1 MSTKNAY
8 SQGLSATGCDEMAAR
23 LRPRSEITSRAVE
36 RGAPDTE
43 GFSNPGF
50 NDSAWPTT
58 DVALQTWSSLGLHNH
73 MGSMWY
79 RTTIDVAQPQS
90 GKTVWL
96 WVGSTDGSV
105 KAFVNGQA
113 VQGGVVPRTGET
125 FKPVDAP
132 SSYGAPMRF
141 DVTSVIRPGANAIA
155 LCEFGADEAVV
166 PGADQKAVPFPGGQH
181 DAFGRTSAHA
191 GDLAWR
197 ERGRHLERGPVK
209 RLRGGGPDDLDLAES
224 RVREGVEEGA

>member
-1 MSTKNAY
+1 
-8 SQGLSATGCDEMAAR
+8 
-23 LRPRSEITSRAVE
+23 VE

-141 DVTSVIRPGANAIA
+141 DVTSVIGR
-155 LCEFGADEAVV
+155 
-166 PGADQKAVPFPGGQH
+166 
-181 DAFGRTSAHA
+181 GRTPLPSSPRAAPGRTKSARA
-191 GDLAWR
+191 ACF
-197 ERGRHLERGPVK
+197 HLLSSTV
-209 RLRGGGPDDLDLAES
+209 S
-224 RVREGVEEGA
+224 T